1 MMIMAMT
8 EQDIAKL
15 ERAIATGARR
25 VRFADREVEYR
36 TLEEM
41 QDILALAQQQ
51 VKAPGQKARVVRLHG
66 AAKGGW

>member
-1 MMIMAMT
+1 MAWNQT
-8 EQDIAKL
+8 DIDKL

-41 QDILALAQQQ
+41 QAILDQAKRAVAGPRQT
-51 VKAPGQKARVVRLHG
+51 VRVVRLRG
-66 AAKGGW
+66 TCRGGW